1 MTWLMKILKICL
13 ENASDKILLGKAFSI
28 AKNPKYGY
36 ERGLASMA
44 HKCFNKK
51 STLL

>member
-1 MTWLMKILKICL
+1 MT
-13 ENASDKILLGKAFSI
+13 DKILLGKAFSI

-36 ERGLASMA
+36 ERGLASVA